1 MLKRHNRKA
10 RDVNAEEVNAEMFA
24 DNPPSQAS
32 DDINDQLHDFY
43 VGHFGDGL
51 VALPLLRHDLS
62 R

>member
-1 MLKRHNRKA
+1 MMST
-10 RDVNAEEVNAEMFA
+10 AEEVKAEMFA

-43 VGHFGDGL
+43 
-51 VALPLLRHDLS
+51 AMNPS